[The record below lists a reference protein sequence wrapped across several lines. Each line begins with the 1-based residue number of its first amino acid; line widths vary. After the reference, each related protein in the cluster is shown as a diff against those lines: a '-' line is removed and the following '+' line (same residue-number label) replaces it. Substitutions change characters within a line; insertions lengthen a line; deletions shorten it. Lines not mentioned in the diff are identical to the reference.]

1 MTFFLGLLLG
11 FAREFAVVRY
21 FKAVQARSGLLGSAL
36 TLGIGLI
43 DLLVLARLAWD
54 KDVWLV
60 GGYLIGETVGTNL
73 SIRAGR

>member
-1 MTFFLGLLLG
+1 MFFFVGFVLGL
-11 FAREFAVVRY
+11 AREFCVVRY
-21 FKAVQARSGLLGSAL
+21 YVCIQRRSAFLASAL

-60 GGYLIGETVGTNL
+60 GGYLLGETIGTNL